1 MTKQLK
7 ISTRDYTS
15 GRSGG
20 ARKESQKMTRRRNL
34 GTVLIMYLRKKINS
48 PTVRKV
54 SHFYVFIADL
64 NKQHRFFFYIL
75 FLFGK

>member
-20 ARKESQKMTRRRNL
+20 TRKMLKNSKKKFGYGADYVSEE
-34 GTVLIMYLRKKINS
+34 KINS

-54 SHFYVFIADL
+54 S
-64 NKQHRFFFYIL
+64 
-75 FLFGK
+75 